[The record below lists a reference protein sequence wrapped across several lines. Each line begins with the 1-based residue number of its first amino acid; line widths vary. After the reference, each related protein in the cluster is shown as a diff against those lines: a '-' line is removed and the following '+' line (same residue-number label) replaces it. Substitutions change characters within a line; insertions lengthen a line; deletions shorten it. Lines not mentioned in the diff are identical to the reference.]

1 MRIKPEVET
10 DTFMGHVVIDLSIKE
25 QDQEFVNLHMKNLT
39 VTKFQISSGEEQ
51 PVEGLVKSDDS
62 FVGDVYSFK
71 FANE

>member
-1 MRIKPEVET
+1 
-10 DTFMGHVVIDLSIKE
+10 
-25 QDQEFVNLHMKNLT
+25 MKNLT